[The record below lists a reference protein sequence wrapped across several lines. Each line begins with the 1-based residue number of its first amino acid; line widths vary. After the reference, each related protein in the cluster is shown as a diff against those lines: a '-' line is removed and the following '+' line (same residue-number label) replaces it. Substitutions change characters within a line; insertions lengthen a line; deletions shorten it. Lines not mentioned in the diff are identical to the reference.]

1 MSLFSTINITCCFLW
16 ICGTKE
22 RQMPA
27 VYLHENRFHMK
38 TQQLCKRVI
47 KHWYFFIYNRA
58 REETERRKSIFL
70 EIQGVNEEQSQ
81 RKGRLQIIK
90 EKKKKEVERQTDWV
104 TMGHKGEAGR
114 KWTVPIM
121 LWLFRGDKSQWKTH
135 LKAPLLSS
143 LIPAG
148 GLGSTKPLPK
158 HTQEGPIKC
167 RPEWRSGVCPENKT
181 KQQQPKKKQ
190 LSVSIAYAA

>member
-1 MSLFSTINITCCFLW
+1 MW

-90 EKKKKEVERQTDWV
+90 EKKKKKWRDRRIESQWDTKERLVES
-104 TMGHKGEAGR
+104 G
-114 KWTVPIM
+114 
-121 LWLFRGDKSQWKTH
+121 LFR
-135 LKAPLLSS
+135 
-143 LIPAG
+143 
-148 GLGSTKPLPK
+148 
-158 HTQEGPIKC
+158 
-167 RPEWRSGVCPENKT
+167 
-181 KQQQPKKKQ
+181 
-190 LSVSIAYAA
+190 